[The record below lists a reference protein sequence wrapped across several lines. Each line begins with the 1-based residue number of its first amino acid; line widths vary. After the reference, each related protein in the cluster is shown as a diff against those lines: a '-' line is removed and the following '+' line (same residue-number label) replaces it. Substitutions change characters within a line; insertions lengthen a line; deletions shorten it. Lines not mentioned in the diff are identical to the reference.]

1 MIMDFPTLHSQQEQT
16 QDYLSRHERLS
27 AQEVRFVVSPYRIC
41 PIGAHVDHQ
50 GGTVLGKTIN
60 AYTVLAFAPL
70 MTSDVRLYSL
80 NYPQLTAFQLNQIGP
95 PDFTQWGRYA
105 CGAAQVLNQHTGFKL
120 KVGLVGALTGT
131 LPGSG
136 LSSSASV
143 GLAYLHALAAVNGIE
158 LTAAEFVEL
167 TRQLENDYLGLD
179 NGIQD
184 QTTISYAQEGKL
196 VHMDSRTR
204 AVKLVDDG
212 PNVDHC
218 RIIIAYSGYSRELT
232 STGFNVRVHE
242 CWQAAKWLGEQAGIA
257 NAKILSDIPH
267 DIYEAYRDGLPVP
280 LRRRTAHYFTEVG
293 RVEAGAEAWAQG
305 DITRFGTLMTESCH
319 SSIHN
324 YESGSEALRLMNQIV
339 STTEGVYGSRF
350 SGGGYGGCVVGL
362 VDAVYAEEAVKT
374 IEAQYLQAL
383 PETRGQAAIYLAETE
398 GCVRVV

>member
-1 MIMDFPTLHSQQEQT
+1 MQFPTLRSQQEQT
-16 QDYLSRHERLS
+16 EHHLTRHEPFGRLR
-27 AQEVRFVVSPYRIC
+27 VRFVLSPYRIC

-50 GGTVLGKTIN
+50 GGTVLGKTVN

-70 MTSDVRLYSL
+70 STPDVRLYSL
-80 NYPQLTAFQLNQIGP
+80 NYAPPTTFQLDNIPP
-95 PDFTQWGRYA
+95 PDFTKWGRYA
-105 CGAAQVLNQHTGFKL
+105 CGAAQVLNQHTEL

-143 GLAYLHALAAVNGIE
+143 GLAYLHALAAVNEIE
-158 LTAAEFVEL
+158 LTAAQFVEL
-167 TRQLENDYLGLD
+167 DRQLENDYLGLD

-184 QTTISYAQEGKL
+184 QTTISYARQGKL

-204 AVKLVDDG
+204 VVKLVEDG
-212 PNVDHC
+212 ANVDKC

-257 NAKILSDIPH
+257 KAKILSDIPRNV
-267 DIYEAYRDGLPVP
+267 YEAHREGLPLP
-280 LRRRTAHYFTEVG
+280 LRRRAEHYFTEVG
-293 RVEAGAEAWAQG
+293 RVEEGAQAWATG
-305 DITRFGTLMTESCH
+305 DIARFGALMTQSCH

-362 VDAVYAEEAVKT
+362 VDAAYAEEAVKT
-374 IEAQYLQAL
+374 IETRYLQAL
-383 PETRGQAAIYLAETE
+383 PETRGNAAIYLADTE
-398 GCVRVV
+398 GGVRVV